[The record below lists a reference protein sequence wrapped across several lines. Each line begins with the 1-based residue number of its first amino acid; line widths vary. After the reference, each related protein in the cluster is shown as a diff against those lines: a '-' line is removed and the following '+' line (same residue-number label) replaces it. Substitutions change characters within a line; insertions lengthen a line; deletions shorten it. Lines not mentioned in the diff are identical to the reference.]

1 MYTSYFYKS
10 MKKELPKKNPFRR
23 KTSSLFVDTASFLKK
38 KHFKIKSNYE
48 NKINLFFNSMA
59 SGKTRYL
66 LNSKIL
72 GFIGGTVEFNSKN
85 NFYKT
90 RYRPFNIRPLPGSLS
105 EYDPIMYNKWAKE
118 LRARRR
124 VRNSHKIFHSFYIA
138 FFQRFT
144 FFVNLLEKTTVARD
158 IGFLRSSSKK
168 HVFAY
173 IKHSL
178 LSIFFSDSII
188 NKKLKYFY
196 LGFVIKYFIFNL
208 YSLVNTFVT
217 TIKEEEEKK
226 KLRKKKK
233 KIKVFDS
240 PLLPLGCKKKSSDFY
255 THIVFKQATRPIY
268 LYPETF
274 SEKVFLPLLLRR
286 FSKIAMKKKRIPLDD
301 KRFSNFFLILQGHFN
316 NKGCHHFDLLGFMQW
331 SIDRVRP
338 LHKIIYQRRGRNILA
353 FRKFLFKNK
362 LRDSMALKWLL
373 KSCNS
378 SGMKL
383 FSNHSVEYKL
393 ALIFLDIIY
402 NKGLPAQLLKSLE
415 PSKGSSAFFNKRPLK
430 KPRALSYIK

>member
-1 MYTSYFYKS
+1 

-226 KLRKKKK
+226 KVAKEEKK
-233 KIKVFDS
+233 D
-240 PLLPLGCKKKSSDFY
+240 
-255 THIVFKQATRPIY
+255 
-268 LYPETF
+268 
-274 SEKVFLPLLLRR
+274 
-286 FSKIAMKKKRIPLDD
+286 
-301 KRFSNFFLILQGHFN
+301 
-316 NKGCHHFDLLGFMQW
+316 
-331 SIDRVRP
+331 
-338 LHKIIYQRRGRNILA
+338 
-353 FRKFLFKNK
+353 
-362 LRDSMALKWLL
+362 
-373 KSCNS
+373 
-378 SGMKL
+378 
-383 FSNHSVEYKL
+383 
-393 ALIFLDIIY
+393 
-402 NKGLPAQLLKSLE
+402 
-415 PSKGSSAFFNKRPLK
+415 
-430 KPRALSYIK
+430 